1 MNKQLLPSMNRWLNI
16 SLCTLLVL
24 MSIGAE
30 RCYAQRRTTLH
41 RGRGWWH
48 QEWTTTKD
56 GDSIATV
63 HMMPLYKFNRGID
76 TRRYARLIRTVKKVY
91 PLAQIARNEMA
102 GMEEDLSRLPTLK
115 EQRNY
120 VKGVEKRIVE
130 QYTPLI
136 KRMTLYE
143 GRILCKLIDRET
155 EFTAYEVI
163 KEFRGRFVAG
173 FWQGIARIFGNNLKL
188 EFDNE
193 GEDKMLDQI
202 VLYYE
207 AGLL

>member
-1 MNKQLLPSMNRWLNI
+1 
-16 SLCTLLVL
+16 
-24 MSIGAE
+24 
-30 RCYAQRRTTLH
+30 
-41 RGRGWWH
+41 
-48 QEWTTTKD
+48 
-56 GDSIATV
+56 
-63 HMMPLYKFNRGID
+63 MMPLYKYNRGID
-76 TRRYARLIRTVKKVY
+76 TRRYYRLIRTVKKVY

-102 GMEEDLSRLPTLK
+102 NMEAELRKIPTLK
-115 EQRNY
+115 EQKEF
-120 VKGVEKRIVE
+120 VKGVEKRIVD

-143 GRILCKLIDRET
+143 GKILCKLIDRET

-188 EFDNE
+188 EYERE
-193 GEDKMLDQI
+193 GDDKIMEQI
-202 VLYYE
+202 VLYHE

>member
-1 MNKQLLPSMNRWLNI
+1 MKRGFITLSLLLFALLCSASI
-16 SLCTLLVL
+16 S
-24 MSIGAE
+24 
-30 RCYAQRRTTLH
+30 AQSRATLH

-48 QEWTTTKD
+48 QEWTVDNKS

-63 HMMPLYKFNRGID
+63 HMMPLYKYNRGID
-76 TRRYARLIRTVKKVY
+76 ARRYYRLIRTVKKVY

-102 GMEEDLSRLPTLK
+102 NMEAELRQIPTLK
-115 EQRNY
+115 EQKEF

-143 GRILCKLIDRET
+143 GKILCKLIDRET

-188 EFDNE
+188 EYERE
-193 GEDKMLDQI
+193 GDDKIMEQI
-202 VLYYE
+202 VLYHE